1 MKITRIRFYKTD
13 LPYIGGSYGRG
24 GGIAMNG
31 RLYAPGTPGL
41 GVTSDPDSLGVSVTI
56 YGGDA

>member
-1 MKITRIRFYKTD
+1 MKITRIRLYKTD

-41 GVTSDPDSLGVSVTI
+41 GAIPDFENFGAPI
-56 YGGDA
+56 AEYGRIT